1 MALERATS
9 DIITN
14 ALVSGGQTGAP
25 QIRPQSMTRITTV
38 ATAADSVMLPPALPG
53 SLVCVQNA
61 AAANAVA
68 VFPSKG
74 DAINAGAA
82 DAVLS
87 VAAAGNVIF
96 FCAVAG
102 KWAAV
107 VTA

>member
-1 MALERATS
+1 MALERTTFDVIPA
-9 DIITN
+9 
-14 ALVSGGQTGAP
+14 ALVGGGQAGAP
-25 QIRPQSMTRITTV
+25 QIRPQSMTRITAV
-38 ATAADSVMLPPALPG
+38 ATAADSVMLPSALPG
-53 SLVCVQNA
+53 SLVFVQNA
-61 AAANAVA
+61 AAANACA
-68 VFPSKG
+68 VFPAKG

-107 VTA
+107 VSG

>member
-1 MALERATS
+1 MALDRTTS
-9 DIITN
+9 DVIPT
-14 ALVSGGQTGAP
+14 ALASGGQAGAP
-25 QIRPQSMTRITTV
+25 QIRPQSMTRVTTV
-38 ATAADSVMLPPALPG
+38 ATAADSVMLPPAVPG
-53 SLVCVQNA
+53 SMVCFQNA

-96 FCAVAG
+96 FCPIAG

-107 VTA
+107 VTG